1 MTASEDIERIQ
12 PCIRNRLDRGAIGTK
27 HLVAVIGDAPSRY
40 SKSPSLWNA
49 AFQELKMPAVYV
61 PLDVDA
67 AQLPALMTAIRKS
80 DRCLGLN
87 VTVPHKLAVLNY
99 LDAMDE
105 TAKRI
110 GAVNTI
116 VRSED
121 GKLLGANTDGQGFV
135 ESLTTIQP
143 GSAAPLVESLKN
155 VNALILGAGGSARA
169 VAFALAEKLEHG
181 RLYIANRTHESA
193 VSLAAEVGKSRAGAE
208 AIREE
213 EVPNYAPRV
222 DIIVNCTTKGQ
233 SGFLEPYSALAPARP
248 VKPSE
253 PANASHTDIEANNDA
268 SWKLALSVPPGV
280 GFYDLI
286 YHPAETVFL
295 RHGRASGHRTLNGRA
310 MIVAQAAEAFFNHLC
325 RRQLERAGLHT
336 AETRRRILKTMAEAW

>member
-27 HLVAVIGDAPSRY
+27 HLVAVIGDTPSRY

-49 AFQELKMPAVYV
+49 AFQELRMSAVYV
-61 PLDVDA
+61 ALDVDA
-67 AQLPALMTAIRKS
+67 ARLSALMTAIRKS

-105 TAKRI
+105 TATRI

-121 GKLLGANTDGQGFV
+121 GELLGANTDGEGFMQ
-135 ESLTTIQP
+135 SLLTVQP
-143 GSAAPLVESLKN
+143 NSAAPFVGSLKN

-169 VAFALAEKLEHG
+169 VAFALAENLEHG

-213 EVPNYAPRV
+213 EIPNYTPRV
-222 DIIVNCTTKGQ
+222 NIIVNCTTKGQ
-233 SGFLEPYSALAPARP
+233 SGFLEPYSALAPANP
-248 VKPSE
+248 VNASE
-253 PANASHTDIEANNDA
+253 PASASLADIEANNDA

-286 YHPAETVFL
+286 YHPTETVFL
-295 RHGRASGHRTLNGRA
+295 RHGRMSGHRTLNGRA

-325 RRQLERAGLHT
+325 RQQLERAGLHT
-336 AETRRRILKTMAEAW
+336 AETHRRILKTMAEAW